1 MAKRNYN
8 LKIEANVST
17 AKVDAAMKSLQNKY
31 EKITIGKGIT
41 KNLNE
46 ASKATKTLGQDFL
59 DTSKKVAKFGAIT
72 AVLSAFTGVMYKA
85 VDSIL
90 EMDKAMTEFGK
101 VSTLTGDELKSFQD
115 KAFEIG
121 KVVKKTGSDVIAA
134 ATEFKKAN
142 DQLTD
147 EQTLKLAETALLY
160 TNISDASISAAD
172 SASFIISQMK
182 AFNITAEDSMGIID
196 AVNEVANRMSVGSND
211 LQLAL
216 SKTSASMSTL
226 GNSMEETIGLVTA
239 GGELLTKQS
248 SQTARGLRTIGINLA
263 KAATTTGILETGFN
277 GVTVA
282 LKNQNGEMKSTFEI
296 MRDLAPTWNQMT
308 NEQKTSLA
316 QAVAGKQRF
325 DVFTAVMNNFDAA
338 VKANNIALN
347 SSGSAMREN
356 EKYAESLQA
365 KINDLNSQFQK
376 WANGGAGVVGVAL
389 DLANGF
395 IQINDSIDIMS
406 PLLVV
411 AAAQFSGFSKAVVAG
426 LTKMG
431 VAATVSTGGLNLV
444 IGTVVALL
452 ANIPK
457 IYDWVT
463 TTQDEQ
469 VEKLAN
475 IEQRYKAIE
484 DSIKT
489 EKDEQ
494 RLKILQ
500 AQLEV
505 LKSQKDIE
513 TQKTAEGAVFGKGV
527 VGKGLSG
534 EADKIISS
542 KSKFASQQGFDQAM
556 KSYIDLQQQLK
567 TTTDVTAMANIGD
580 QMDAYRQRIVEL
592 SSSLPPIINEIES
605 NMDNLS
611 DTDKQNAQ
619 AVLDNIQA
627 YLDWADALGIFNEVQ
642 NISSDDALDLLG
654 STEDQKKA
662 IEELNNA
669 LDNVQSAYN
678 TAQSALDEYA
688 ETGFISIDTYQSL
701 LSLSPEYLS
710 MLIDESGQLNLN
722 ADNVNNLTAA
732 MIDEIGAKQAMM
744 LINTAGTSEAESEA
758 LMNVSDAA
766 SAAGQSLWD
775 FVTAQAADKIVKGE
789 ATDALMSQVNAIKSW
804 ADAAK
809 KGIGSSANYTGSKG
823 VAQANKDAT
832 AAIRENIKALE
843 KQKSAY
849 ETAFKFMQDK
859 IQTEIDK
866 LEEQKSIEEEFWD
879 AKINALK
886 EQNEAIEDQIELQQL
901 QANLAKAKSKKVYRL
916 QGGQFGY
923 FEDTEAVSQAQA
935 ALDEYN
941 RKKAYEDEIKRL
953 EDQKK
958 ATIDSIETQI
968 KYWEKYKN
976 EWASIA
982 DTVEKEQDRM
992 TAEMI
997 LGTNLEG
1004 ENWKT
1009 RLTAASGYLD
1019 GYRSVVNQLVAENDR
1034 LNASNQSVSSGGGA
1048 GSSAGTG
1055 QKFKVVAG
1063 TSQGSKTLKDGFTS
1077 KSDAQAYLNSLD
1089 PRAKQFA
1096 SVVAYAKG
1104 TMFAPF
1110 SSLANVDEN
1119 GSELK
1124 VPRGRLEEVRYGDQ
1138 IVPAQQSKN
1147 LMEMSKYTPESF
1159 LNKAI
1164 ARIGDTGQTVNNYID
1179 TLKLEG
1185 INDVNDFVNALKSLP
1200 TLAMQ
1205 SGSVRA

>member
-85 VDSIL
+85 VDSVL
-90 EMDKAMTEFGK
+90 EMDKALTEFKK
-101 VSTLTGDELKSFQD
+101 VSDLSGDGLKEFTQRATEAGQAVARTGAQMIE
-115 KAFEIG
+115 
-121 KVVKKTGSDVIAA
+121 A
-134 ATEFKKAN
+134 ATEFKKSGYG
-142 DQLTD
+142 D
-147 EQTLKLAETALLY
+147 EQALQLATVASLY
-160 TNISDASISAAD
+160 QNIADSQLSAGDASSY
-172 SASFIISQMK
+172 IISQMK
-182 AFNITAEDSMGIID
+182 AFNLTATDAIDIID
-196 AVNEVANRMSVGSND
+196 KTNAVSNNFAVSSTD
-211 LQLAL
+211 ISSAL
-216 SKTSASMSTL
+216 TKSASSLATY
-226 GNSMEETIGLVTA
+226 GNTIDETIALVTA
-239 GGELLTKQS
+239 GTEVMTGQAGKIG
-248 SQTARGLRTIGINLA
+248 RGLRSAGANIVKMATSAGDLTFSING
-263 KAATTTGILETGFN
+263 ATKSIDLFDKETGKMKN
-277 GVTVA
+277 TYAVLSEVASGWDEMSAAEQAALALQLGGKTQIDTVTAVLRNFDSA
-282 LKNQNGEMKSTFEI
+282 IQATE
-296 MRDLAPTWNQMT
+296 
-308 NEQKTSLA
+308 TSLH
-316 QAVAGKQRF
+316 
-325 DVFTAVMNNFDAA
+325 
-338 VKANNIALN
+338 
-347 SSGSAMREN
+347 SSGSAMQEN
-356 EKYAESLQA
+356 ARYMESLEA
-365 KINDLNSQFQK
+365 KTNKLQSSFDQWSQK
-376 WANGGAGVVGVAL
+376 GAGVVGFLL
-389 DLANGF
+389 DTANVLMEMNN
-395 IQINDSIDIMS
+395 QVDILS

-411 AAAQFSGFSKAVVAG
+411 AAAQFTGFSSAVAAG
-426 LTKMG
+426 LSKISAQ
-431 VAATVSTGGLNLV
+431 VTVTTGGLNLILAMLV
-444 IGTVVALL
+444 GLA

-457 IYDWVT
+457 IYDRLT
-463 TTQDEQ
+463 TTQAEQ
-469 VEKLAN
+469 ETKLADIAKQYDEIN
-475 IEQRYKAIE
+475 AA
-484 DSIKT
+484 IKT

-494 RLKILQ
+494 RLKILE

-505 LKSQKDIE
+505 LKEQKAAQE
-513 TQKTAEGAVFGKGV
+513 QVTAAGAVFGEGV
-527 VGKGLSG
+527 LGKGLVGETKKPISG
-534 EADKIISS
+534 LDTSIKGYIAG
-542 KSKFASQQGFDQAM
+542 QQE
-556 KSYIDLQQQLK
+556 LL
-567 TTTDVTAMANIGD
+567 TTTDTGRIAEIGSQMESYKRQIIEASNTLSTVVSNI
-580 QMDAYRQRIVEL
+580 Q
-592 SSSLPPIINEIES
+592 S
-605 NMDNLS
+605 NMDNL
-611 DTDKQNAQ
+611 DEEGRQNAQ
-619 AVLDNIQA
+619 TVIENAQA
-627 YLDWADALGIFNEVQ
+627 YLDWAESLGVFETAQNSVIDGTQTFLQETDYSQEAIDAL
-642 NISSDDALDLLG
+642 SKS
-654 STEDQKKA
+654 
-662 IEELNNA
+662 
-669 LDNVQSAYN
+669 LDNIQDAYSA
-678 TAQSALDEYA
+678 AQSALDEYN
-688 ETGFISIDTYQSL
+688 ENGFISIDTYQSL
-701 LSLSPEYLS
+701 MSLSPEYRA

-722 ADNVNNLTAA
+722 ADNVNSLTAA
-732 MIDEIGAKQAMM
+732 MIDELGAKQAMM
-744 LINTAGTSEAESEA
+744 LINAAGTLESEA
-758 LMNVSDAA
+758 DAYGSVADAA

-775 FVTAQAADKIVKGE
+775 FVGAQAASKVASGE
-789 ATDALMSQVNAIKSW
+789 ADSSLISQVNAIKSW

-849 ETAFKFMQDK
+849 ETAFQFMQDK

-968 KYWEKYKN
+968 KYWEKYKD

-1019 GYRSVVNQLVAENDR
+1019 GYRSVVNQLVAENER
-1034 LNASNQSVSSGGGA
+1034 LNASNQSVSSGSGA
-1048 GSSAGTG
+1048 GSGAGAK

-1164 ARIGDTGQTVNNYID
+1164 ARIGDTGSQVINQFD
-1179 TLKLEG
+1179 KLVLP
-1185 INDVNDFVNALKSLP
+1185 NVTDANTFVEALKSLP

>member
-8 LKIEANVST
+8 LKVEANVST

-72 AVLSAFTGVMYKA
+72 AVLGTFTTVMYKA

-90 EMDKAMTEFGK
+90 EMDKAQTELKKVSDLSGNSLKEFTQRATEAGLAVSRTGSEMISAVTEFR
-101 VSTLTGDELKSFQD
+101 KSGF
-115 KAFEIG
+115 
-121 KVVKKTGSDVIAA
+121 
-134 ATEFKKAN
+134 
-142 DQLTD
+142 TD
-147 EQTLKLAETALLY
+147 EQSLQLATTAAMFQNVSDEII
-160 TNISDASISAAD
+160 TASDA
-172 SASFIISQMK
+172 ASFLISQMK
-182 AFNITAEDSMGIID
+182 AFNITADDSQGILDI
-196 AVNEVANRMSVGSND
+196 VNETANKYAVGTGDLEKGLVAAGA
-211 LQLAL
+211 AL
-216 SKTSASMSTL
+216 STYN
-226 GNSMEETIGLVTA
+226 NSFSDTVSLLTA
-239 GGELLTKQS
+239 GSEIMIGKSAQV
-248 SQTARGLRTIGINLA
+248 ARGLNTIAGRLVKNEALLKDYGVSIYDTNGNLNS
-263 KAATTTGILETGFN
+263 TYEILKQLQPAWESMADTER
-277 GVTVA
+277 VA
-282 LKNQNGEMKSTFEI
+282 LGTTLSGVNQYKV
-296 MRDLAPTWNQMT
+296 LAAVMSNFDT
-308 NEQKTSLA
+308 
-316 QAVAGKQRF
+316 AVAASE
-325 DVFTAVMNNFDAA
+325 TALTAQ
-338 VKANNIALN
+338 
-347 SSGSAMREN
+347 GSAAREN
-356 EKYAESLQA
+356 ARYMESLQA
-365 KINDLNSQFQK
+365 KISQITSYYNQ
-376 WANGGAGVVGVAL
+376 WAQSGAGVVGVLL
-389 DLANGF
+389 DIANGF
-395 IQINDSIDIMS
+395 MRVNNEVDILS
-406 PLLVV
+406 PLLVI
-411 AAAQFSGFSKAVVAG
+411 AATQFTGLSKAIVAG
-426 LTKMG
+426 LTKIG
-431 VAATVSTGGLNLV
+431 ITTTLTTGGLNILLGA
-444 IGTVVALL
+444 IALAA

-457 IYDWVT
+457 IYDRLT
-463 TTQDEQ
+463 TTQAEQ
-469 VEKLAN
+469 EQNLAN
-475 IEQRYKAIE
+475 IEQKYKDVQDAIK
-484 DSIKT
+484 I

-500 AQLEV
+500 AQLETLEKQRV
-505 LKSQKDIE
+505 IE
-513 TQKTAEGAVFGKGV
+513 NQKTAEGAVFGKGV
-527 VGKGLSG
+527 VGSG
-534 EADKIISS
+534 A
-542 KSKFASQQGFDQAM
+542 
-556 KSYIDLQQQLK
+556 
-567 TTTDVTAMANIGD
+567 IGAGEG
-580 QMDAYRQRIVEL
+580 QV
-592 SSSLPPIINEIES
+592 S
-605 NMDNLS
+605 NLS
-611 DTDKQNAQ
+611 YFLNEYKAIQDQIKQSIDAQEISDYGEIASGYLDDIRTNASEVYNTIQIVKDNMASLTAEDQKSAQSFVDTAQ
-619 AVLDNIQA
+619 AILDS
-627 YLDWADALGIFNEVQ
+627 ADALGVFATTQELVVGNTEYTAEQI
-642 NISSDDALDLLG
+642 
-654 STEDQKKA
+654 EDQKKA

-669 LDNVQSAYN
+669 LDNIQSAYN
-678 TAQSALDEYA
+678 TAQSALDEYT

-732 MIDEIGAKQAMM
+732 MIDEIGAKQAMV

-832 AAIRENIKALE
+832 DAIRENIKALE

-901 QANLAKAKSKKVYRL
+901 QENLAKAKSKKVYRL

-953 EDQKK
+953 EYQKK

-997 LGTNLEG
+997 LGTSLEG

-1019 GYRSVVNQLVAENDR
+1019 GYRSVVNQLVAENER
-1034 LNASNQSVSSGGGA
+1034 LNASNQSVASGSGA
-1048 GSSAGTG
+1048 GSGVGAK

-1104 TMFAPF
+1104 TRFAPF

-1185 INDVNDFVNALKSLP
+1185 INDVNDFVNALKNLP

>member
-1 MAKRNYN
+1 MAKRSYN

-85 VDSIL
+85 VDSVL
-90 EMDKAMTEFGK
+90 EMDKALTEFKK
-101 VSTLTGDELKSFQD
+101 VSDLSGDGLKEFTQRATEAGQAVARTGAQMIE
-115 KAFEIG
+115 
-121 KVVKKTGSDVIAA
+121 A
-134 ATEFKKAN
+134 ATEFKKSGYG
-142 DQLTD
+142 D
-147 EQTLKLAETALLY
+147 EQALQLATVASLY
-160 TNISDASISAAD
+160 QNIADSQLSAGDASSY
-172 SASFIISQMK
+172 IISQMK
-182 AFNITAEDSMGIID
+182 AFNLTATDAIDIIDKTNAVSNNFAVSSTDISSALTKSASSLATYGNTIDETIALITAGT
-196 AVNEVANRMSVGSND
+196 EVMTGQAG
-211 LQLAL
+211 
-216 SKTSASMSTL
+216 K
-226 GNSMEETIGLVTA
+226 IG
-239 GGELLTKQS
+239 
-248 SQTARGLRTIGINLA
+248 RGLRSAGANIVKMATSAGDLTFSING
-263 KAATTTGILETGFN
+263 ATKSIDLFDKETGKMKN
-277 GVTVA
+277 TYAVLSEVASGWDEMSAAEQAALALQLGGKTQIDTVTAVLRNFDSA
-282 LKNQNGEMKSTFEI
+282 VQATE
-296 MRDLAPTWNQMT
+296 
-308 NEQKTSLA
+308 TSLH
-316 QAVAGKQRF
+316 
-325 DVFTAVMNNFDAA
+325 
-338 VKANNIALN
+338 
-347 SSGSAMREN
+347 SSGSAMQEN
-356 EKYAESLQA
+356 ARYMESLEA
-365 KINDLNSQFQK
+365 KTNKLQSSFDQWSQK
-376 WANGGAGVVGVAL
+376 GAGIVGFLL
-389 DLANGF
+389 DTANVLMEMNN
-395 IQINDSIDIMS
+395 QVDILS

-411 AAAQFSGFSKAVVAG
+411 AAAQFTGFSSAVVTG
-426 LTKMG
+426 LTNIG
-431 VAATVSTGGLNLV
+431 VATALTTGGLNL
-444 IGTVVALL
+444 LL
-452 ANIPK
+452 GGLTLLIANIPK
-457 IYDWVT
+457 ITDALT
-463 TTQDEQ
+463 TTQAEQ
-469 VEKLAN
+469 ETKLADIAKQYDEIN
-475 IEQRYKAIE
+475 AA
-484 DSIKT
+484 IKT

-494 RLKILQ
+494 RLKILE

-505 LKSQKDIE
+505 LKEQKAAQE
-513 TQKTAEGAVFGKGV
+513 QVTAAGAVFGEGV
-527 VGKGLSG
+527 LGKGLVG
-534 EADKIISS
+534 ETKKPISALDTS
-542 KSKFASQQGFDQAM
+542 IKGYIAGQQE
-556 KSYIDLQQQLK
+556 LL
-567 TTTDVTAMANIGD
+567 TTTDTGRIAEIGSQMESYKRQIIGASNTLSTVVSNI
-580 QMDAYRQRIVEL
+580 Q
-592 SSSLPPIINEIES
+592 S
-605 NMDNLS
+605 NMDNL
-611 DTDKQNAQ
+611 DEEDRQKAQ
-619 AVLDNIQA
+619 AVIENAQA
-627 YLDWADALGIFNEVQ
+627 YLDWAESLGVFETAQNSVIDGNQTFLQETDYSQEAIDAL
-642 NISSDDALDLLG
+642 SKS
-654 STEDQKKA
+654 
-662 IEELNNA
+662 
-669 LDNVQSAYN
+669 LDNIQDAYSA
-678 TAQSALDEYA
+678 AQSALDEYN
-688 ETGFISIDTYQSL
+688 ENGFISIDTYQSL
-701 LSLSPEYLS
+701 MSLSPEYRA

-732 MIDEIGAKQAMM
+732 MIDELGAKQAMM

-901 QANLAKAKSKKVYRL
+901 QANLTKAKSKKVYRL

-968 KYWEKYKN
+968 KYWEKYKD

-1048 GSSAGTG
+1048 GSNAGTG

-1147 LMEMSKYTPESF
+1147 LMEISKYTPESF

-1164 ARIGDTGQTVNNYID
+1164 ARIGDTGSQVINQFD
-1179 TLKLEG
+1179 KLVLPNVTDANTFIE
-1185 INDVNDFVNALKSLP
+1185 ALKNLP

>member
-1 MAKRNYN
+1 M
-8 LKIEANVST
+8 IE
-17 AKVDAAMKSLQNKY
+17 
-31 EKITIGKGIT
+31 
-41 KNLNE
+41 
-46 ASKATKTLGQDFL
+46 
-59 DTSKKVAKFGAIT
+59 
-72 AVLSAFTGVMYKA
+72 
-85 VDSIL
+85 
-90 EMDKAMTEFGK
+90 
-101 VSTLTGDELKSFQD
+101 
-115 KAFEIG
+115 
-121 KVVKKTGSDVIAA
+121 A
-134 ATEFKKAN
+134 ATEFKKSGYG
-142 DQLTD
+142 D
-147 EQTLKLAETALLY
+147 EQALQLATIASLY
-160 TNISDASISAAD
+160 QNIADSQLSAGDASGY
-172 SASFIISQMK
+172 IISQMK
-182 AFNITAEDSMGIID
+182 AFNLTADDAINIID
-196 AVNEVANRMSVGSND
+196 KTNAVSNAFAVSSTD
-211 LQLAL
+211 ISSAL
-216 SKTSASMSTL
+216 TKSASSLATY
-226 GNSMEETIGLVTA
+226 GNTIDETIALVTA
-239 GGELLTKQS
+239 GTEVMTGQAGKIG
-248 SQTARGLRTIGINLA
+248 RGLRSAGANIVKMATSAGDLTFSING
-263 KAATTTGILETGFN
+263 ATKSIDLFDKETGKMKN
-277 GVTVA
+277 TYAVLSEVASGWDEMSAAEQAALALQLGGKTQIDTVTAVLRNFDSA
-282 LKNQNGEMKSTFEI
+282 IQATE
-296 MRDLAPTWNQMT
+296 
-308 NEQKTSLA
+308 TSLH
-316 QAVAGKQRF
+316 
-325 DVFTAVMNNFDAA
+325 
-338 VKANNIALN
+338 
-347 SSGSAMREN
+347 SSGSAMQEN
-356 EKYAESLQA
+356 ARYMESLEA
-365 KINDLNSQFQK
+365 KTNKLQSAFDQWSQK
-376 WANGGAGVVGVAL
+376 GAGVVGFLL
-389 DLANGF
+389 DTANVLMEMNN
-395 IQINDSIDIMS
+395 QVDILS

-411 AAAQFSGFSKAVVAG
+411 AAAQFTGFSSAVAAG
-426 LTKMG
+426 LSKISAQ
-431 VAATVSTGGLNLV
+431 VTVTTGGLNLILAMLV
-444 IGTVVALL
+444 GLA

-457 IYDWVT
+457 IYDRLT
-463 TTQDEQ
+463 TTQAEQ
-469 VEKLAN
+469 ETKLADIAKQYDEIN
-475 IEQRYKAIE
+475 AA
-484 DSIKT
+484 IKT

-494 RLKILQ
+494 RLKILE

-505 LKSQKDIE
+505 LKEQKAAQE
-513 TQKTAEGAVFGKGV
+513 QVTAAGAVFGEGV
-527 VGKGLSG
+527 LGKGLVGETKKPISG
-534 EADKIISS
+534 LDTSIKGYIAG
-542 KSKFASQQGFDQAM
+542 QQE
-556 KSYIDLQQQLK
+556 LL
-567 TTTDVTAMANIGD
+567 TTTDTGRIAEIGSQMESYKRQIIEASNTLSTVVSNI
-580 QMDAYRQRIVEL
+580 Q
-592 SSSLPPIINEIES
+592 S
-605 NMDNLS
+605 NMDNL
-611 DTDKQNAQ
+611 DEEGRQNAQ
-619 AVLDNIQA
+619 TVIENAQA
-627 YLDWADALGIFNEVQ
+627 YLDWAESLGVFETAQNSVIDGTQTFLQETDYSQEAIDAL
-642 NISSDDALDLLG
+642 SKS
-654 STEDQKKA
+654 
-662 IEELNNA
+662 
-669 LDNVQSAYN
+669 LDNIQDAYSA
-678 TAQSALDEYA
+678 AQSALDEYN
-688 ETGFISIDTYQSL
+688 ENGFISIDTYQSL
-701 LSLSPEYLS
+701 MSLSPEYRA

-732 MIDEIGAKQAMM
+732 MIDELGAKQAMM
-744 LINTAGTSEAESEA
+744 LINAAGTLESEA
-758 LMNVSDAA
+758 DAYGSVADAA

-775 FVTAQAADKIVKGE
+775 FVGAQAAAKVASGE
-789 ATDALMSQVNAIKSW
+789 ADSSLISQVNAIKSW

-901 QANLAKAKSKKVYRL
+901 QENLAKAKSKKVYRL

-968 KYWEKYKN
+968 KYWEKYKD

-1019 GYRSVVNQLVAENDR
+1019 GYRSVVNQLVAENER
-1034 LNASNQSVSSGGGA
+1034 LNASNQSVASGSGA
-1048 GSSAGTG
+1048 GSGAGAK

-1164 ARIGDTGQTVNNYID
+1164 ARIGDTGSQVINQFD
-1179 TLKLEG
+1179 KLVLP
-1185 INDVNDFVNALKSLP
+1185 NVTDANTFVEALKNLP